1 MNKKTL
7 HVFWCKMPRPGN
19 FGDILSPLILN
30 HYGYDVKYAGQES
43 ADYFCVGSIAK
54 LASENQTVL
63 GSGIMSRT
71 NKINPHA
78 IWKWVRG
85 PITRDFVVSQ
95 GGNRPEIIGDPALL
109 LPRLIPPKEKKEHK
123 IGIIPH
129 YVDYDYIKEL
139 YPKKLYPQYKI
150 INLLNN
156 DLDKVVK
163 QITDCEKIISSS
175 LHGIIAAHAY
185 GIPAAWAKFS
195 DKLAGD
201 GVKFYD
207 HYASVN
213 LPCELSMIEN
223 PKYTVPEK
231 IDTSEMH
238 DLLVSGDF

>member
-1 MNKKTL
+1 MNKRTL
-7 HVFWCKMPRPGN
+7 NVFWCTKPRPGN

-30 HYGYDVKYAGQES
+30 HYGYDTNHSGPEK
-43 ADYFCVGSIAK
+43 ADYFCVGSIAI

-63 GSGIMSRT
+63 GSGVLSRSP
-71 NKINPHA
+71 KLNPKA
-78 IWKWVRG
+78 NWKWVRG
-85 PITRDFVVSQ
+85 PITRDIVVSH
-95 GGNRPEIIGDPALL
+95 GGEQPEVLGDPALL
-109 LPRLIPPKEKKEHK
+109 LPRIISPKEKKEYK
-123 IGIIPH
+123 IGLIPH

-139 YPKKLYPQYKI
+139 YPKELYPQFKI

-195 DKLAGD
+195 DKLVGD
-201 GVKFYD
+201 DIKFYD

-213 LPCELSMIEN
+213 LTCELSTVEN
-223 PKYTVPEK
+223 PKYTLPVV
-231 IDTSEMH
+231 DTSEMH
-238 DLLVSGDF
+238 DFLNSGDF